1 MAALSVGRLVL
12 ARCIVV
18 LSGGDALDLGDV
30 EAEQLGDP
38 GCIELAE
45 QLADDVALVPGCAAG
60 RAVLLAQLIGRI
72 RRGRMN
78 PAQLGAVAG
87 RGASGAG

>member
-1 MAALSVGRLVL
+1 LAALSIGLLVV
-12 ARCIVV
+12 AHRIVV
-18 LSGGDALDLGDV
+18 LGGGDALDLGEV

-45 QLADDVALVPGCAAG
+45 QLAEDVALVFGLAAG
-60 RAVLLAQLIGRI
+60 LAVLVAQLIGRI

-78 PAQLGAVAG
+78 PAYP
-87 RGASGAG
+87 GAG

>member
-12 ARCIVV
+12 ARGIVV
-18 LSGGDALDLGDV
+18 LGGGDALDLGEV

-38 GCIELAE
+38 GCIELGE
-45 QLADDVALVPGCAAG
+45 QLAHDVALVPGRAAG
-60 RAVLLAQLIGRI
+60 LTILVARLIGRI

-78 PAQLGAVAG
+78 PVY
-87 RGASGAG
+87 SGGGL